1 MLKIMK
7 TGNSKQS
14 EKLNASAGLSES
26 LVSTL
31 ANVAKQL
38 QSISADMGALIEEQ
52 VNNPE
57 YVEGDDVA
65 ADRLLDWTA
74 DVFAISQDI
83 EFYINP
89 KPDKK

>member
-7 TGNSKQS
+7 TPISKTS
-14 EKLNASAGLSES
+14 EKLNAAAGLSE
-26 LVSTL
+26 TL
-31 ANVAKQL
+31 TDTLSSVAKQL
-38 QSISADMGALIEEQ
+38 QSISAEMSALIEEQ

-57 YVEGDDVA
+57 YVEGEDVA